1 MDKILTFYDRIR
13 NFSLIKRKVLILVM
27 EYVLSIFASFC
38 CQCAFHLCAF
48 SSLLTRIRAFMRYFL
63 SFCVALSI
71 LCLLQSCATNN
82 TYVDINDDPHYAI
95 RQIAG
100 NQLRSYA
107 NDNKALLR
115 NIQEAKKQYNKI
127 TQTLSGNVAKQWAN
141 EDISLPSAQT
151 YVKYSNQYKIKT
163 SINFAN
169 GAIRIE
175 SLAGAIALEK
185 AISNTLLMPQN
196 PSNVD
201 LYSSADFKIEGK
213 PFLAGLVKDNEG
225 QDILTQWRA
234 DRYAKYLIENHLK
247 TRKDSNGKSV
257 DYVDLQMVGDYQS
270 KSEHR
275 YEELVR
281 KYAHKYNISPAL
293 VLGIIQTESNF
304 NPYAVSAAPA
314 YGLMQI
320 VPSTAGA
327 DAYELIN
334 GKKGQPTKQM
344 LFNPETNIEYG
355 VAYLSILFN
364 RYLPN
369 VKDKQS
375 QEYCVITA
383 YNAGAGSV
391 LRTFHNDKNQAF
403 NRINALSSAK
413 VYDTLRSKLPSDE
426 GRRYLLKVS
435 TFKKNYEHIK

>member
-1 MDKILTFYDRIR
+1 MKTIS
-13 NFSLIKRKVLILVM
+13 SLHLKQSIIP
-27 EYVLSIFASFC
+27 LSIF
-38 CQCAFHLCAF
+38 L
-48 SSLLTRIRAFMRYFL
+48 
-63 SFCVALSI
+63 I
-71 LCLLQSCATNN
+71 LCRYKALIFYVLIIFTIGVFYGCAGANN
-82 TYVDINDDPHYAI
+82 AHISITDDPYYAI
-95 RQIAG
+95 NQVAG
-100 NQLRSYA
+100 NQLRISA
-107 NDNKALLR
+107 EQKTLLR
-115 NIQEAKKQYNKI
+115 NIKEIKRQYTKVANA
-127 TQTLSGNVAKQWAN
+127 LSGNVAKQWSN

-151 YVKYSNQYKIKT
+151 YVKYSNNYKSKA
-163 SINFAN
+163 SINFST
-169 GAIRIE
+169 GTIRIE
-175 SLAGAIALEK
+175 TIDTQNPIKSLEK
-185 AISNTLLMPQN
+185 AIAHTLLLPQD
-196 PSNVD
+196 PSKID
-201 LYSSADFKIEGK
+201 LYSDDDFTFDGK
-213 PFLAGLVKDNEG
+213 PFLAGLIKDNEG
-225 QDILTQWRA
+225 KDILTQWRA
-234 DRYAKYLIENHLK
+234 EHYAKYLVENALK
-247 TRKDSNGKSV
+247 TRKDSKGKKVS
-257 DYVDLQMVGDYQS
+257 YVDLQMVGDYQS

-275 YEELVR
+275 YEDIVR
-281 KYAHKYNISPAL
+281 KYARKYNISPAL

-314 YGLMQI
+314 YGLMQV

-334 GKKGQPTKQM
+334 GKKGMPTKQM

-369 VKDKQS
+369 IKDKQS

-426 GRRYLLKVS
+426 GKRYLLKVT

>member
-1 MDKILTFYDRIR
+1 M
-13 NFSLIKRKVLILVM
+13 LIAIICM
-27 EYVLSIFASFC
+27 GSFWGC
-38 CQCAFHLCAF
+38 
-48 SSLLTRIRAFMRYFL
+48 S
-63 SFCVALSI
+63 ALG
-71 LCLLQSCATNN
+71 NN
-82 TYVDINDDPHYAI
+82 AQITITEDPHYAI
-95 RQIAG
+95 KQVAG
-100 NQLRSYA
+100 NQLRIST
-107 NDNKALLR
+107 DQKALLR
-115 NIQEAKKQYNKI
+115 DIKEVKRQYTKVTNA
-127 TQTLSGNVAKQWAN
+127 LSGNVAKQWSN
-141 EDISLPSAQT
+141 EDVSLPSAQT
-151 YVKYSNQYKIKT
+151 YVRYSNHYKSKA
-163 SINFAN
+163 SINFST

-175 SLAGAIALEK
+175 TIDTQNPAKSLERAITH
-185 AISNTLLMPQN
+185 TLLLPQD
-196 PSNVD
+196 PSKID
-201 LYSSADFKIEGK
+201 LYSDDDFTFDGK
-213 PFLAGLVKDNEG
+213 PFLAGLIKDNEG
-225 QDILTQWRA
+225 EDILTQWRA
-234 DRYAKYLIENHLK
+234 ERYAKYLIENTLK
-247 TRKDSNGKSV
+247 TRKDSKGKKVS
-257 DYVDLQMVGDYQS
+257 YVDLQMVGDYQS
-270 KSEHR
+270 KNEHR
-275 YEELVR
+275 YEELVK
-281 KYAHKYNISPAL
+281 KYARKYNISPAL

-314 YGLMQI
+314 YGLMQV

-334 GKKGQPTKQM
+334 GKKGMPTKKM